1 MPSRALTPLA
11 LAAALAAV
19 AIAASSAGAVGTACT
34 ASSVAL
40 SSPDRATFTWTKPT
54 TWAANGSARILARPA
69 GSSDAFTTLA
79 TVSGFRTSGT
89 RSTLVSIP
97 ALGAGSWSWRVELTP
112 PSGGGAVDYCDA
124 ATPLVISRAQA
135 PVMALAGGRLTT
147 DGWRAPVAGQSVRV
161 STAPGDTVSGTAYV
175 RFQSASG
182 MWGTETTAPATL
194 PSSDIVAVQ
203 AYRRSASGLTG
214 AITTLVVRSDA
225 AAPTAPG
232 IVTDLVQVGATG
244 ASVEVGAS
252 TDDQSGVAHYEW
264 SITSAAGV
272 SSPWATVIGMRV
284 AVSRA
289 DAGGTL
295 RLRACDRVGHCSD
308 FRTVSIEAAPASR
321 APAPGAINTDP
332 PRITA
337 IVPQPSAG
345 GAARVLVTLSRPAA
359 VSFTATSGKT
369 TLATTTAW
377 LGSGNTLVRI
387 PGGVRAAR
395 GVTLTARPTSG
406 AMSGEAATAT
416 IALPAAVRASRKSQT
431 ALTTRT
437 RIASGGLAML
447 YDLDSAVREVLHPSD
462 GAAGLTGSQGARRQ
476 EPSTSGL
483 FGNDD
488 EQWMIGKV
496 KLAEIIDMST
506 AEMIDV
512 IQGAIDDSP
521 SHVIGIDEVT
531 TSAADPAAP
540 NVKGARA
547 PAPDPNSA
555 GGRFAAA
562 LVALDTPSPYG
573 GTWASRI
580 HVYLAPAMTSAI
592 AAGKGPDR
600 NLGRD
605 GRPHFRTYRAVLG
618 GLSRVAGVWIEMYHG
633 LGVTM
638 TSPFTV
644 SEWRSAPA
652 AVGAEFRRAGGDMSR
667 LHMLMTG
674 SDTYP
679 RGGPLPAGCVTP
691 HSCAWALAESTPAGR
706 RILAN
711 GVGGY
716 RLAQSARAF
725 LAEWH
730 ARL

>member
-1 MPSRALTPLA
+1 MAIATA
-11 LAAALAAV
+11 LAVAV
-19 AIAASSAGAVGTACT
+19 IAASSAGAVGTACT

-40 SSPDRATFTWTKPT
+40 SSPDRATFTWSMPT
-54 TWAANGSARILARPA
+54 TWGSNGSARILARTT
-69 GSSDAFTTLA
+69 GTSGAFTTLA

-112 PSGGGAVDYCDA
+112 PSGGAVDYCDA
-124 ATPLVISRAQA
+124 LAPLVVTRPQA
-135 PVMALAGGRLTT
+135 PVVTLAGSRLTA
-147 DGWRAPVAGQSVRV
+147 DGWRAPVAGQSVQV
-161 STAPGDTVSGTAYV
+161 SAAPGDTSSGATYV
-175 RFQSASG
+175 RMQSPSG
-182 MWGTETTAPATL
+182 MWGTETTAPATI
-194 PSSDIVAVQ
+194 PASDIVAVQ

-214 AITTLVVRSDA
+214 AITTTAVRSDS

-232 IVTDLVQVGATG
+232 IVTDLVQVGSAG
-244 ASVEVGAS
+244 ALVEVGAS
-252 TDDQSGVAHYEW
+252 EDDQSGVAGYEW
-264 SITSAAGV
+264 SMISASGSASRWV
-272 SSPWATVIGMRV
+272 TVTGMHV
-284 AVSRA
+284 AVSKA
-289 DAGGTL
+289 DVGGTL
-295 RLRACDRVGHCSD
+295 RLRACDRVGNCSEP
-308 FRTVSIEAAPASR
+308 RSISIEAA
-321 APAPGAINTDP
+321 APAPGSRTPVPNAVNTDP

-337 IVPQPSAG
+337 IVPQSPAG
-345 GAARVLVTLSRPAA
+345 GAGRVLVTLSRPAE
-359 VSFTATSGKT
+359 VSFTVTSGT
-369 TLATTTAW
+369 ATLATTTAW

-387 PGGVRAAR
+387 PGGSRAVRGA
-395 GVTLTARPTSG
+395 TLTAHPTAG
-406 AMSGEAATAT
+406 AVDGESAVATVM
-416 IALPAAVRASRKSQT
+416 LPAAVQTTRKSQT
-431 ALTTRT
+431 AVASRT
-437 RIASGGLAML
+437 HIRSGALAML
-447 YDLDSAVREVLHPSD
+447 YDIDPAVREVVHPSD
-462 GAAGLTGSQGARRQ
+462 GATGLTGPQGARRQ
-476 EPSTSGL
+476 EPSNSGL
-483 FGNDD
+483 FGADD

-506 AEMIDV
+506 AAMVDV

-540 NVKGARA
+540 NAKGARA

-562 LVALDTPSPYG
+562 LAALDAPSPYG
-573 GTWASRI
+573 GTWASHI

-592 AAGKGPDR
+592 AAGRGPDR

-605 GRPHFRTYRAVLG
+605 GRPHFRTYRAVFG
-618 GLSRVAGVWIEMYHG
+618 GLSHVAGVWIEMYHG

-667 LHMLMTG
+667 LHMLVTG

-679 RGGPLPAGCVTP
+679 RGGTLPTGCVTP
-691 HSCAWALAESTPAGR
+691 QACVWALAESTPAGR
-706 RILAN
+706 QILAN

>member
-1 MPSRALTPLA
+1 
-11 LAAALAAV
+11 
-19 AIAASSAGAVGTACT
+19 
-34 ASSVAL
+34 
-40 SSPDRATFTWTKPT
+40 
-54 TWAANGSARILARPA
+54 
-69 GSSDAFTTLA
+69 
-79 TVSGFRTSGT
+79 
-89 RSTLVSIP
+89 
-97 ALGAGSWSWRVELTP
+97 
-112 PSGGGAVDYCDA
+112 
-124 ATPLVISRAQA
+124 
-135 PVMALAGGRLTT
+135 
-147 DGWRAPVAGQSVRV
+147 
-161 STAPGDTVSGTAYV
+161 
-175 RFQSASG
+175 
-182 MWGTETTAPATL
+182 
-194 PSSDIVAVQ
+194 
-203 AYRRSASGLTG
+203 
-214 AITTLVVRSDA
+214 
-225 AAPTAPG
+225 
-232 IVTDLVQVGATG
+232 VTDLVHVGAAG

-252 TDDQSGVAHYEW
+252 DDDQSGVAHYEW
-264 SITSAAGV
+264 SMTTASGAV
-272 SSPWATVIGMRV
+272 SPWATVTGMRV
-284 AVSRA
+284 AVSKA

-295 RLRACDRVGHCSD
+295 RLRACDRVGNCSD
-308 FRTVSIEAAPASR
+308 SRSVSIEAVPAGK
-321 APAPGAINTDP
+321 PAPGTRTPIPGAVNTDP

-337 IVPQPSAG
+337 IVPQAPAG
-345 GAARVLVTLSRPAA
+345 GAGRVLVTLSRPAE
-359 VSFTATSGKT
+359 VSFTVTSGTT

-377 LGSGNTLVRI
+377 LGSGSTRVRI
-387 PGGVRAAR
+387 PGGTRAAR
-395 GVTLTARPTSG
+395 AVALTARPTAG
-406 AMSGEAATAT
+406 AVGGESATAT
-416 IALPAAVRASRKSQT
+416 ITLPAAVRGSRKSQT
-431 ALTTRT
+431 AMVTRT
-437 RIASGGLAML
+437 HIGSGGLAML
-447 YDLDSAVREVLHPSD
+447 YDLDAAVQEVVHPSD
-462 GAAGLTGSQGARRQ
+462 GAAGLTGLQGARRQ
-476 EPSTSGL
+476 EPSSSGL
-483 FGNDD
+483 FGAND

-506 AEMIDV
+506 ADMVDV

-547 PAPDPNSA
+547 PAPDPGSA

-580 HVYLAPAMTSAI
+580 HVYLAPAMTSAL

-605 GRPHFRTYRAVLG
+605 GRPHFRTYRAVFG
-618 GLSRVAGVWIEMYHG
+618 GLSHVAGVWIEMYHG

-667 LHMLMTG
+667 LHMLVTG

-679 RGGPLPAGCVTP
+679 RGGTLPAGCVTP
-691 HSCAWALAESTPAGR
+691 QSCAWALAESTPAGR

-725 LAEWH
+725 VAEWH

>member
-1 MPSRALTPLA
+1 
-11 LAAALAAV
+11 
-19 AIAASSAGAVGTACT
+19 
-34 ASSVAL
+34 
-40 SSPDRATFTWTKPT
+40 
-54 TWAANGSARILARPA
+54 
-69 GSSDAFTTLA
+69 
-79 TVSGFRTSGT
+79 
-89 RSTLVSIP
+89 
-97 ALGAGSWSWRVELTP
+97 
-112 PSGGGAVDYCDA
+112 VDYCDA
-124 ATPLVISRAQA
+124 TAPLAVSRAQA
-135 PVMALAGGRLTT
+135 PVATLRGSRLTA
-147 DGWRAPVAGQSVRV
+147 DGWRAPVAGQSVQV
-161 STAPGDTVSGTAYV
+161 STAPGDPVSGAAYV
-175 RFQSASG
+175 RFQSPWG
-182 MWGTETTAPATL
+182 MWGIETTAPATL
-194 PSSDIVAVQ
+194 PTGDIVAVQ

-214 AITTLVVRSDA
+214 AITTLAVRSDSE
-225 AAPTAPG
+225 APTAPG
-232 IVTDLVQVGATG
+232 IVTDLVQVGAAG
-244 ASVEVGAS
+244 AIVEVGAS
-252 TDDQSGVAHYEW
+252 EDDQSGMAHYEW
-264 SITSAAGV
+264 SMVSASDV
-272 SSPWATVIGMRV
+272 VSPWTIVSGMRV
-284 AVSRA
+284 AVSGA

-295 RLRACDRVGHCSD
+295 RLRACDRVGNCSD
-308 FRTVSIEAAPASR
+308 VRSVSLEAAPVT
-321 APAPGAINTDP
+321 APARGIRTPVPGAVNTDP

-337 IVPQPSAG
+337 LVPQAPVG
-345 GAARVLVTLSRPAA
+345 GAGRVLVTLSRPAE
-359 VSFTATSGKT
+359 VSFTATSGTT
-369 TLATTTAW
+369 TLSSTTAW
-377 LGSGNTLVRI
+377 LGPGNTLVRI
-387 PGGVRAAR
+387 PGGSRAVRGA
-395 GVTLTARPTSG
+395 TLTARPTAGSV
-406 AMSGEAATAT
+406 SGESAAAT
-416 IALPAAVRASRKSQT
+416 IALPAVVGGPRKTQAAVASRT
-431 ALTTRT
+431 PIR
-437 RIASGGLAML
+437 SGGLAML
-447 YDLDSAVREVLHPSD
+447 YDIDPAVQEIVSPSD

-476 EPSTSGL
+476 EPSNSGL
-483 FGNDD
+483 FGADD

-506 AEMIDV
+506 ADMVDV

-547 PAPDPNSA
+547 AAPDPNSA

-573 GTWASRI
+573 GTWASHI
-580 HVYLAPAMTSAI
+580 HVYLAPAMTSAL

-605 GRPHFRTYRAVLG
+605 GRPHFRTYRAVFG
-618 GLSRVAGVWIEMYHG
+618 GLSHVAGVWIEMYHG

-667 LHMLMTG
+667 LHMLVTG

-679 RGGPLPAGCVTP
+679 RGGTLPTGCVTP
-691 HSCAWALAESTPAGR
+691 QACVWALAESTPAGR
-706 RILAN
+706 QILAN